1 MLDTGIRPDPTP
13 DPHSSRALELEAS
26 LFERLTLANVPID
39 WNADTPEA
47 RGPIIHTT
55 YQGQRPNVAGSRNGV
70 HGAIPL
76 LQEMRLE
83 QSGEFN
89 RDTFVPDLS
98 FTASAYEFPL
108 LDSARGV
115 VTFDRFGQ
123 NPQKHFGSS
132 GFTLFPTIV
141 STGTHLVLP
150 EVTRAVERGL
160 VEPDG
165 KHLVKVPLDE
175 RVIATLEAAGMS
187 REHIPK
193 AHYKVAALEVAI
205 EQVWHLPGVA
215 ERLGVPYREFR
226 QRLIESQS
234 QLSLVVNPE
243 VEVFV
248 PALPPLSILIIG
260 DPATI
265 PMSDRPLVV
274 RPHDACLFSD
284 VFGSEICSCRP
295 YLTHAL
301 VECIRAAQD
310 GGAGIIVYYGNE
322 GRALGALT
330 KLLVYRKRQTS
341 PEGDIPDLY
350 LDRTAQLV
358 GYPDARLQDLMV
370 DPLRYLGVEEVDR
383 WLSMSSHKYDAAVRA
398 GIQIEQRVEIPYT
411 YLVESGADLVEIA
424 AKVGAGYYIGDA
436 GAEAALN
443 ELLRLQKERNGHTTS
458 RHALRSLGDG
468 FPLL

>member
-1 MLDTGIRPDPTP
+1 MLDTGTTPEPTP
-13 DPHSSRALELEAS
+13 HSPSSHTLELEAG
-26 LFERLTLANVPID
+26 LFDRLTLSNVPID
-39 WNADTPEA
+39 WNAETPEG

-83 QSGEFN
+83 QAGAFDPSVFI
-89 RDTFVPDLS
+89 PDLS
-98 FTASAYEFPL
+98 FTASAYQFPL
-108 LDSARGV
+108 LESAREV

-123 NPQKHFGSS
+123 NPQKYFGSS
-132 GFTLFPTIV
+132 NLILFPTIV
-141 STGTHLVLP
+141 STNTHLVLP
-150 EVTRAVERGL
+150 EVNRAVQNGYIR
-160 VEPDG
+160 PDG
-165 KHLVKVPLDE
+165 KHLIELPLDD
-175 RVIATLEAAGMS
+175 RIIATIEAAGIS
-187 REHIPK
+187 REHIPE
-193 AHYKVAALEVAI
+193 AHYKVPALEVAI
-205 EQVWHLPGVA
+205 EQVWHLPSIA
-215 ERLGVPYREFR
+215 QRLGVPYQEFR

-234 QLSLVVNPE
+234 QLSLLVNPDI
-243 VEVFV
+243 EVFV
-248 PALPPLSILIIG
+248 PALAPLSILIIG

-265 PMSDRPLVV
+265 PMTDRPLVV

-330 KLLVYRKRQTS
+330 KLLVYRKRQMS

-350 LDRTAQLV
+350 LDRTAQVV

-370 DPLRYLGVEEVDR
+370 DPLLFLGATKVDR

-398 GIQIEQRVEIPYT
+398 GIEIDRRVEIPYT

-436 GAEAALN
+436 GAEAALK
-443 ELLRLQKERNGHTTS
+443 ELLRLQKERNGHTSS